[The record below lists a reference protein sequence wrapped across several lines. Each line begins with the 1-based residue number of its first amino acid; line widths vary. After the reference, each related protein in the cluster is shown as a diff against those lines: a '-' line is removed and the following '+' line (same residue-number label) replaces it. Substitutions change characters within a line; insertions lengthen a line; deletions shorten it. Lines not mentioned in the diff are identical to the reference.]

1 MGAVEMFALIVWII
15 TTGWRAWSRRDSDLA
30 RAASIGTAVIAVI
43 AVVSWVDYPL
53 RTESLAVLFA
63 FFLAAMTPSSR
74 ARSA

>member
-1 MGAVEMFALIVWII
+1 MVAAGLRFGA
-15 TTGWRAWSRRDSDLA
+15 RREHRD
-30 RAASIGTAVIAVI
+30 RVIAVI